1 VNYPSSLLNG
11 LCGFASGIIYL
22 YEPFRLRNLQFPKR
36 IAAFFRRFV
45 LPLLQSPRVAQTNPV
60 ALPNTQGTSLNSV
73 GGSTN
78 SIRQR
83 NGTFIHNSSSSQPT
97 DYSSDAFNINATR
110 MFAMEEEEEES
121 ANLFQPIQSALPNE
135 QMIAQLM
142 SMGFS
147 REASLRAL
155 ERTNNNV
162 EMSTNLLLDE
172 C

>member
-1 VNYPSSLLNG
+1 
-11 LCGFASGIIYL
+11 
-22 YEPFRLRNLQFPKR
+22 
-36 IAAFFRRFV
+36 
-45 LPLLQSPRVAQTNPV
+45 
-60 ALPNTQGTSLNSV
+60 
-73 GGSTN
+73 
-78 SIRQR
+78 
-83 NGTFIHNSSSSQPT
+83 
-97 DYSSDAFNINATR
+97 